1 MTADTDD
8 AAHVAPADSYA
19 LRLVATRRLYDAGS
33 SVTGSPSLTPL
44 VPPLVARANPYDLDR
59 LGLAAGDE
67 ATVRAGR
74 GSVRLPVAPDRGV
87 PRGVLVVDFNLPGGG
102 AANVAA
108 SLIDVTA
115 VVNDVRLES
124 R

>member
-1 MTADTDD
+1 VS
-8 AAHVAPADSYA
+8 AA
-19 LRLVATRRLYDAGS
+19 
-33 SVTGSPSLTPL
+33 
-44 VPPLVARANPYDLDR
+44 VARANPYDLDR
-59 LGLAAGDE
+59 LGLTAGDE

-74 GSVRLPVAPDRGV
+74 GSARLAVAPDRGV

-102 AANVAA
+102 EANVAA
-108 SLIDVTA
+108 TLIDATA